1 MKLDKNGRLQ
11 TQQRSKKKITWDF
24 SGFQKVFQKLKVL
37 LKMEF
42 LKLRIYK
49 NKKNTFEGVVEII

>member
-1 MKLDKNGRLQ
+1 
-11 TQQRSKKKITWDF
+11 
-24 SGFQKVFQKLKVL
+24 VFQKLKVL